1 MGAEQTSRKKSL
13 PRRWSV
19 LQALPAPILVAIA
32 KQAEADGIHGV
43 FAPQV
48 YGPPF
53 LPLAVAA
60 GVTDRLQ
67 LASGIAIA
75 AVRSPFETAMAA
87 IDMDRISGGR
97 FILGLG
103 ASVLSWSSGI
113 FGAPEHKPLAHLRET
128 VQAVRHIVKGA
139 HRGLEPFEGT
149 YYQADFRELSP
160 TEPPLRDEIPIW
172 IAALRAPM
180 VRLAAEIG
188 DGMIGHPMWSIEW
201 AVERMAP
208 ELAAALDGAGR
219 SRDEIEVS
227 IWPWVAPNPNEAE
240 AIEDSRA
247 TIAFYGGVA
256 QYESFFEAH
265 GYLDVA
271 RKLQQGVR
279 RGDYMSVA
287 HLVPDE
293 MVRTFVAVGE
303 PAAVRERVAKL
314 DPLADSICPIPP
326 AYGLPPE
333 KLMFYAGMVA
343 ETFRE

>member
-1 MGAEQTSRKKSL
+1 MSQEQSPK

-19 LQALPAPILVAIA
+19 LQALPAPIIVALA
-32 KQAEADGIHGV
+32 KQAEDQGIHGV

-75 AVRSPFETAMAA
+75 AARSPFETAMAA

-97 FILGLG
+97 FTLGLG
-103 ASVLSWSSGI
+103 ASVLAWSHGVY
-113 FGAPEHKPLAHLRET
+113 GAPVHKPLAFLRET

-139 HRGLEPFEGT
+139 HTGLTPFEGE
-149 YYQADFRELSP
+149 YYKADFKELSP
-160 TEPPLRDEIPIW
+160 TEPPLREEIPIW

-180 VRLAAEIG
+180 VRMAAEIA

-201 AVERMAP
+201 AVEEMAP
-208 ELAAALDGAGR
+208 ELNAALAKAGR
-219 SRDEIEVS
+219 SRDEIEVN

-247 TIAFYGGVA
+247 TIAFYAGVK

-271 RKLQQGVR
+271 RKLHEGVG
-279 RGDYMSVA
+279 RGDYKSVA

-303 PAAVRERVAKL
+303 PEKVRERVSKL
-314 DPLADSICPIPP
+314 DSIADSICIIPP
-326 AYGLPPE
+326 AYALTPE
-333 KLMFYAGMVA
+333 KIMFYAGMIA
-343 ETFRE
+343 ETFKA

>member
-1 MGAEQTSRKKSL
+1 MSPEQSPRAQ

-19 LQALPAPILVAIA
+19 LQALPAPIIVALA

-75 AVRSPFETAMAA
+75 AARSPFETAMAA

-97 FILGLG
+97 FTLGLG
-103 ASVLSWSSGI
+103 ASVLAWSHGVY
-113 FGAPEHKPLAHLRET
+113 GAPVHKPLGFLRET
-128 VQAVRHIVKGA
+128 VEAVRHIVKGA
-139 HRGLEPFEGT
+139 HQGLAPFEGE
-149 YYQADFRELSP
+149 YYQADFKELSP
-160 TEPPLRDEIPIW
+160 TEPPLREEIPIW

-180 VRLAAEIG
+180 VRMAAEIA
-188 DGMIGHPMWSIEW
+188 DGLIGHPMWSIEW
-201 AVERMAP
+201 ATEEMAP
-208 ELAAALDGAGR
+208 ALDAALAKAGR
-219 SRDEIEVS
+219 SRDEIEVN

-247 TIAFYGGVA
+247 TIAFYAGVK

-271 RKLQQGVR
+271 RKLQEGVG
-279 RGDYMSVA
+279 RGDYKSVA

-293 MVRTFVAVGE
+293 MVRTFVAIGE
-303 PAAVRERVAKL
+303 PEKVRERVARL
-314 DPLADSICPIPP
+314 DGIADSICIIPP
-326 AYGLPPE
+326 AYGLGPE
-333 KLMFYAGMVA
+333 KMMFYAGMISQ
-343 ETFRE
+343 TFSE

>member
-1 MGAEQTSRKKSL
+1 MAGERSSR

-19 LQALPAPILVAIA
+19 LQPMPAPILVALA

-75 AVRSPFETAMAA
+75 AARSPFETAMAA

-97 FILGLG
+97 FTLGLG
-103 ASVLSWSSGI
+103 ASVLAWSHGVY
-113 FGAPEHKPLAHLRET
+113 GAPVHKPLTHLRET
-128 VQAVRHIVKGA
+128 VKAVRHIVKGA
-139 HRGLEPFEGT
+139 HTGLEPFEGE
-149 YYQADFRELSP
+149 YYRADFKELSP
-160 TEPPLRDEIPIW
+160 TEPPLREEIPIW

-180 VRLAAEIG
+180 VRMAAEIA

-201 AVERMAP
+201 ATEQMAP
-208 ELAAALDGAGR
+208 ELDAALAGAGR
-219 SRDEIEVS
+219 SRDEIEVNL
-227 IWPWVAPNPNEAE
+227 WPWVAPNPNETE

-247 TIAFYGGVA
+247 TMAFYGGVK

-265 GYLDVA
+265 GFLDVA
-271 RKLQQGVR
+271 RKLQEGVG
-279 RGDYMSVA
+279 RGDYKSVA

-293 MVRTFVAVGE
+293 MVRAFVAVGE
-303 PAAVRERVAKL
+303 PEKVRERVGRL
-314 DPLADSICPIPP
+314 DAIADSICIIPP
-326 AYGLPPE
+326 VYALPPE
-333 KLMFYAGMVA
+333 KVMFYAGMIA
-343 ETFRE
+343 ETFKA

>member
-1 MGAEQTSRKKSL
+1 MTPARPTP

-19 LQALPAPILVAIA
+19 LQPMPAPIIVAMA
-32 KQAEADGIHGV
+32 RQAEADGIHGV
-43 FAPQV
+43 FAPQR

-60 GVTDRLQ
+60 GVTDRLA

-75 AVRSPFETAMAA
+75 AARSPFETAMAA

-97 FILGLG
+97 FTLGLG
-103 ASVLSWSSGI
+103 ASVLAWSHGI
-113 FGAPEHKPLAHLRET
+113 YGAPLHKPLRHLRET
-128 VQAVRHIVKGA
+128 VAAVRHIVKGA
-139 HRGLEPFEGT
+139 HKRLEPFEGE
-149 YYQADFRELSP
+149 YYKADFKELSP
-160 TEPPLRDEIPIW
+160 TEPPLREEIPIW

-188 DGMIGHPMWSIEW
+188 DGVVGHPMWSIEW
-201 AVERMAP
+201 ATEKMAP
-208 ELAAALDGAGR
+208 ELDAALAKAGR
-219 SRDEIEVS
+219 SRVDIEVN

-247 TIAFYGGVA
+247 TIAFYGGVK

-271 RKLQQGVR
+271 RKLQEGAG
-279 RGDYMSVA
+279 RGDYKSVA

-303 PAAVRERVAKL
+303 PEKVRERVGRL
-314 DPLADSICPIPP
+314 DAIADSICIIPP
-326 AYGLPPE
+326 VYALPLE
-333 KLMFYAGMVA
+333 KVMFYAGMIG
-343 ETFRE
+343 ETFKQ